1 MSRPV
6 LKYSSI
12 RVFEF
17 SFWASKHWFLRPL
30 ISENPC
36 VYPCGPEKKN
46 SSSAAAKEELS
57 YWDIAC
63 GGSSRHSLLEAE
75 VESERE
81 VGTTEVETELG
92 DVVVVAVGVVLFEAD
107 EAEMGDKAH
116 VVGQVDRHTRFE
128 SYI

>member
-1 MSRPV
+1 LR
-6 LKYSSI
+6 KNIESSNHRI
-12 RVFEF
+12 IESSLR
-17 SFWASKHWFLRPL
+17 ASKHWFLRPL

-92 DVVVVAVGVVLFEAD
+92 DVVVVTVGVVLFEAD
-107 EAEMGDKAH
+107 EAEMGDEAH
-116 VVGQVDRHTRFE
+116 VVGQVDSHTGFE